1 MEAPLTITL
10 KHGRYAEDA
19 KPVDRNAVAIA
30 DALSDALTD
39 TYRLV
44 LKTHACHWN
53 VAGPMFYPLH
63 QMTEEHYTDMF
74 AAADVLAE
82 RIRALRKRASVKPAR
97 MIDGLD
103 TDSDTDP
110 TADEMV
116 RGLLSDHEALS
127 QRFYALVKAAEISGD
142 PVTADLATE
151 RAAFHDKAAW
161 MLRATAA

>member
-10 KHGRYAEDA
+10 KHSQHSENA
-19 KPVDRNAVAIA
+19 KAVNPDVTPVA
-30 DALSDALTD
+30 DALTDVLTD

-53 VAGPMFYPLH
+53 VVGPIFYPIH

-82 RIRALRKRASVKPAR
+82 RIRALGKRASVNPVR

-103 TDSDTDP
+103 PDADLA
-110 TADEMV
+110 ADEMV
-116 RGLLSDHEALS
+116 RGLLSDHETLS
-127 QRFYALVKAAEISGD
+127 QRLYALVETAEISGD
-142 PVTADLATE
+142 PVTADIATE

>member
-1 MEAPLTITL
+1 MTITM
-10 KHGRYAEDA
+10 KHSRYSEDA
-19 KPVDRNAVAIA
+19 KPVDRNAGVIA

-53 VAGPMFYPLH
+53 VAGSMFYPLH
-63 QMTEEHYTDMF
+63 QMTEAHYTDMF

-82 RIRALRKRASVKPAR
+82 RIKALGKRASVKPVR

-103 TDSDTDP
+103 TD
-110 TADEMV
+110 ADLTVHEMI
-116 RGLLSDHEALS
+116 RGLLADHEALS
-127 QRFYALVKAAEISGD
+127 QRFYALVEAAEISGD

>member
-1 MEAPLTITL
+1 MTITM
-10 KHGRYAEDA
+10 KHGRYSEDA

-53 VAGPMFYPLH
+53 VVGAMFYPLH

-74 AAADVLAE
+74 TAADVLAE
-82 RIRALRKRASVKPAR
+82 RIRALGKRASVKPVR

-103 TDSDTDP
+103 TGADL

-127 QRFYALVKAAEISGD
+127 RRFYALVEAAEISGD